1 MTATEI
7 RQELKAR
14 KITQKQL
21 ATALNVSP
29 STISRALSGKAP
41 KQLEKIVA
49 YLAPAKIAKP
59 KPAPTAKLADVIK
72 FPEPATATI
81 SLVTSLVSV
90 KRVVAATPREAFNP
104 AAIDAAV
111 ATILSLGCSI
121 RPLLIERI
129 DIRNFRLADE
139 SQALWLYACQDA
151 YAIARGQYEVTSAY
165 IVDGAVA
172 AAVSQLAA

>member
-59 KPAPTAKLADVIK
+59 APKAKLADVIK